1 MAVTTSYEAQLER
14 EYQELTEKHRT
25 IKFDLEAALSTY
37 LKEKMGKPVA
47 IQGPYGSGKTQ
58 LLYHLFEFAW
68 RKGAIGI
75 YTHLEKIIPDH
86 EMASADYANHLKEL
100 LDQEVQLLRK
110 GESKLMSG
118 RLGKVKDYAVSK
130 IRQLAGNSYPIVLLV
145 DEIEQQYKS
154 LDERV
159 KTDDHSPMKETLRA
173 VERGDAGF
181 YLILS
186 FAPVSF
192 YEFGKGEAQTRSFLP
207 IMLPILKARNL
218 REALG
223 EMGNFTWW
231 VGRGRYG
238 WALKVFDTFKAN
250 LPNIDECP
258 KKEFLDVCRSMG
270 LIGGVP
276 PLVIENVEKIDNF
289 NRFKEFLI
297 HLEPEKEGEEAYSG
311 DAKIVKKCR
320 VCRPEHNLDTI
331 IEKSLKASK
340 VSKVSDIAYYLLLVL
355 DALSSFEGKTPLFTD
370 MDDWK
375 ELFNMVGDIIL
386 EFEGEEL
393 LPWEDLEKL
402 QSDPD
407 FVFNIRRDAEN
418 SAPLEEGYCI
428 TPGFIRS
435 LFPFPISSPNLTVK
449 RIMEQRESLGDQT
462 YLGREGVDG
471 VSVLFLL
478 NEDKTREYL
487 LQQSRN
493 FLKETKAL
501 VVVNLGTKE
510 EFNLPSLAR
519 WLQKEGRLRV
529 ITPRGILSDFLVSFF
544 YWIRNE
550 RGIILPIN
558 GLLQQLID
566 NQTIEDKE
574 KARKISYYSSR
585 VREYL
590 DRELPRVP
598 AAKYMLRDKTGF
610 DPRIGFASEVMGF
623 AFVDNKNDWEAMYKF
638 REYFEKTEFI
648 RAESTKKQTGV
659 PTALPNLVVGSKKT
673 VLVGAVLRRISESF
687 SEHLPALKE
696 VVEEL
701 DYEEFTSIPVD
712 EVSELILKGI
722 YLYLR
727 DWKDPSEASVRLQK
741 AKSDWDVLINR
752 MGKLSEK
759 IKVLENYA
767 GKNIQLIHSLEVDKG
782 SITNIGKVLEEY
794 QTKLYP
800 YTKFLLSTF
809 ADTTREI
816 IEVKLSQIEKSFQQ
830 FVSSV
835 LNEIQRYISGV
846 EGIKGF
852 EKDTFLWMNK
862 TKDEIQRE
870 FQEELQ
876 NACQQ
881 LTKGAKLNLENIPD
895 VTDFVERVSEIAD
908 ELQILTDIDENIKHC
923 KTRGKEIN
931 KKLRV
936 WEAK

>member
-1 MAVTTSYEAQLER
+1 MVVTTGYEAELVR
-14 EYQELTEKHRT
+14 EYQELTERHKT
-25 IKFDLEAALSTY
+25 IKHDLEDALSAY
-37 LKEKMGKPVA
+37 LNEKRGKPVT

-58 LLYHLFEFAW
+58 LLYHLFKYVW
-68 RKGAIGI
+68 GKGGISI

-86 EMASADYANHLKEL
+86 EMASADYANYLKEL
-100 LDQEVQLLRK
+100 LDQEVQLLQK

-118 RLGKVKDYAVSK
+118 RFGRVKNYAVSK

-181 YLILS
+181 YLILAFS
-186 FAPVSF
+186 PVSF
-192 YEFGKGEAQTRSFLP
+192 YEFSKGEAQTRSFLS

-218 REALG
+218 RETLG
-223 EMGNFTWW
+223 EMGNLIWW
-231 VGRGRYG
+231 IGRGRYG
-238 WALKVFDTFKAN
+238 WALKVFDTFKTN
-250 LPNIDECP
+250 LSNIDKCP
-258 KKEFLDVCRSMG
+258 KKEFLDVCRSLG

-276 PLVIENVEKIDNF
+276 PLVIESVEKIDNF
-289 NRFKEFLI
+289 NKFKEFLI
-297 HLEPEKEGEEAYSG
+297 HLEPEKEGEEVYSG
-311 DAKIVKKCR
+311 DAKIVKRCR
-320 VCRPEHNLDTI
+320 VCRPEHNLEDI

-355 DALSSFEGKTPLFTD
+355 DALSSPEGKMPLFTD
-370 MDDWK
+370 MEDWK

-386 EFEGEEL
+386 EFEGEER

-435 LFPFPISSPNLTVK
+435 IFPFPISSPNLTVK
-449 RIMEQRESLGDQT
+449 RIIEQRESLGDQT
-462 YLGREGVDG
+462 YLGREDVDG
-471 VSVLFLL
+471 VSVLFFL
-478 NEDKTREYL
+478 NEDKVREYL
-487 LQQSRN
+487 LQQSSN
-493 FLKETKAL
+493 FFKETKAL
-501 VVVNLGTKE
+501 VTVNLGAKE
-510 EFNLPSLAR
+510 EFDLPPLAR
-519 WLQKEGRLRV
+519 WLQKEGRLTV

-550 RGIILPIN
+550 RGMILPIN

-566 NQTIEDKE
+566 SQVVEDKE

-598 AAKYMLRDKTGF
+598 AAKYILRDQTGF
-610 DPRIGFASEVMGF
+610 DSKIGFAAEVMGF
-623 AFVDNKNDWEAMYKF
+623 AFVGNKNDWEAMYRF
-638 REYFEKTEFI
+638 REHFGRTEFI
-648 RAESTKKQTGV
+648 RTESTKKQTGV
-659 PTALPNLVVGSKKT
+659 PTALPNLVVESKKT
-673 VLVGAVLRRISESF
+673 ISPGAVLRRVNESF

-696 VVEEL
+696 IVEEL
-701 DYEEFTSIPVD
+701 DREEFTSIPVD
-712 EVSELILKGI
+712 EVSELIFDGI

-727 DWKDPSEASVRLQK
+727 SWKDPSEASIRFQK
-741 AKSDWDVLINR
+741 AKYDWDALINR

-759 IKVLENYA
+759 IKRLENA
-767 GKNIQLIHSLEVDKG
+767 VGKNIQLIHSLEADKG
-782 SITNIGKVLEEY
+782 SITNIGKVLGEY
-794 QTKLYP
+794 QTKLSP

-816 IEVKLSQIEKSFQQ
+816 IEVKLTQIEKSFQQ
-830 FVSSV
+830 LVNSV
-835 LNEIQRYISGV
+835 LNEIQRYMSGI
-846 EGIKGF
+846 EGIEGF
-852 EKDTFLWMNK
+852 EKDTFLWIGK
-862 TKDEIQRE
+862 TKDEIRRE
-870 FQEELQ
+870 FQGELQ

-895 VTDFVERVSEIAD
+895 VTDFIERVGEIAD
-908 ELQILTDIDENIKHC
+908 ELQTLTDIDENIEHC
-923 KTRGKEIN
+923 KTNGKEIN
-931 KKLRV
+931 KKLRA